1 MVRSALDG
9 ARTLAEVAEAFLL
22 DLPPQERAVACV
34 EVFKFVRWL
43 GLSRQ
48 VKDIGPL
55 DIASYSE
62 QVAAPAV
69 KSLRSFLAYI
79 RKKGF
84 TTLSLATHLKVKK
97 SSAKTVPSWQISP
110 LQSSLTP
117 RGYAKLEAELLGL
130 KKQLPEVIEEIQ
142 KAAADKDFSE
152 NAPLAA
158 ARERKAHLEGRI
170 RELEL
175 TLNLARIVRESQ
187 DKSKIKFGDT
197 VVLCDLSSGQKC
209 RYTLVD
215 SKEADPAKGKI
226 SVLSPLG
233 KVLLDKE
240 RGQTVEVNAPAGVF
254 RYVVDDICDSD
265 GSETRLAD

>member
-1 MVRSALDG
+1 MERG
-9 ARTLAEVAEAFLL
+9 WTLAEVAETFLL
-22 DLPPQERAVACV
+22 DLSPEERATAGI
-34 EVFKFVRWL
+34 EIFKFVRWV

-48 VKDIGPL
+48 VRDIGPL
-55 DIASYSE
+55 DVASYNE
-62 QVAAPAV
+62 QVLPSAV
-69 KSLRSFLAYI
+69 KLLRHFLTYLG
-79 RKKGF
+79 KKGL
-84 TTLSLATHLKVKK
+84 TSSNLAGHLKVKK
-97 SSAKTVPSWQISP
+97 CSPKAAAPWQLSP
-110 LQSSLTP
+110 LQATLTP
-117 RGYAKLEAELLGL
+117 QGYAKLEAELLDL
-130 KKQLPEVIEEIQ
+130 RKQLPEVIEEMQ

-187 DKSKIKFGDT
+187 DKSKVKFGDT

-215 SKEADPAKGKI
+215 SREANPAQGKV

-233 KVLLDKE
+233 RVLLNKE
-240 RGQTVEVNAPAGVF
+240 RGQTVEVNAPAGIF
-254 RYVVDDICDSD
+254 RYLIEDICDSN
-265 GSETRLAD
+265 GS